1 MEGPVTSTSSE
12 ILNRADAIASIRSRV
27 ASKVGTWL
35 KDEECVQL
43 SLACGTRMRQE
54 VVEFLFSSQVRRN
67 VETTGYSEMEMTM
80 EEWVHLFGASCQP
93 TRSGSLGEV
102 VKESVFV
109 KAVERVEKALCR
121 TVQEPAQ
128 KEAWSK
134 AWHKTASCLAIH
146 MQEDEELLKMT
157 LGNIVI
163 ADMRR
168 LEDLRSEVDEEGAEI
183 LLLANTIVALSETV
197 T

>member
-1 MEGPVTSTSSE
+1 MTSTATE
-12 ILNRADAIASIRSRV
+12 IANRADAIASIRSRV

-43 SLACGTRMRQE
+43 SLACGTRMRRE

-67 VETTGYSEMEMTM
+67 VEDAGFSEMAMKT
-80 EEWVHLFGASCQP
+80 EEWVHLFGSGCQP
-93 TRSGSLGEV
+93 TRSGSLGTV
-102 VKESVFV
+102 VKEGMFV
-109 KAVERVEKALCR
+109 DAVGRVEKALCR

-128 KEAWSK
+128 KETWSK
-134 AWHKTASCLAIH
+134 AWHKTASYLAIH
-146 MQEDEELLKMT
+146 MQEDEDFLQMT

-168 LEDLRSEVDEEGAEI
+168 LEDLRSELDEEGAEI
-183 LLLANTIVALSETV
+183 LLLASTIVALSETV